1 MFCRRSRF
9 PAAIHEPPRALLHE
23 PSRLH
28 HHVLTR
34 AGWTVTALAA
44 LAIASGRL
52 IGSVE
57 LYIVGTVAAMVVAA
71 AAISVVT
78 TRCQLV
84 ATRTIRPLQVHA
96 GDVIVVELS
105 VTNTGTRR
113 SPAVVVIDS
122 VGQRRQARIHVAP
135 LRASRSIS
143 GRYQLA
149 TDWRGRLD
157 LGPLRIQRGDPFGLT
172 RVNAGGG
179 DTDQLVVL
187 PRVDHLPAPPTG
199 TPDDPDTGA
208 VRHRQWT
215 GGDEF
220 HTLRGYATGDDLR
233 RVHWPTSARVDDL
246 MVRQSEDRRRT
257 RTTVVLDTR
266 EAVHTSDSF
275 ERSVSAA
282 ASILV
287 AAHRR
292 GDLVSL
298 ATTAVSPPPG
308 GPDPTGSPPGHLLN
322 LLEQLAMIEPDHA
335 VDPADVGVGR
345 RGTGVTIDT
354 SGIVVVVTTT
364 NGVADIK
371 GLVTTGAVTRRT
383 SGVLVVVPGPNPA
396 AGLFA
401 TPGGTTAG
409 PHWPVVTVDTDAGL
423 VDAWTTW
430 ASRRHPYSDLRPPAN
445 LPHTADILQTAG
457 TWNPVGR
464 R

>member
-1 MFCRRSRF
+1 
-9 PAAIHEPPRALLHE
+9 
-23 PSRLH
+23 
-28 HHVLTR
+28 VLTR
-34 AGWTVTALAA
+34 AGWTVTALAV

-57 LYIVGTVAAMVVAA
+57 LYIVGTVAAMVVAM
-71 AAISVVT
+71 AAISVLAT
-78 TRCQLV
+78 HCQLV

-105 VTNTGTRR
+105 VTNIGTRR

-135 LRASRSIS
+135 LGASRSIS

-157 LGPLRIQRGDPFGLT
+157 IGPLQIQRGDPFGLT

-179 DTDQLVVL
+179 DTDHLVVF
-187 PRVDHLPAPPTG
+187 PPVDHLPAPPTA

-208 VRHRQWT
+208 VHHRKWA

-220 HTLRGYATGDDLR
+220 HALRGYATGDDLR
-233 RVHWPTSARVDDL
+233 RVHWPTSARVDEL
-246 MVRQSEDRRRT
+246 MVRQSEDRRQT

-266 EAVHTSDSF
+266 AAVHTNDSF

-282 ASILV
+282 ASILM

-298 ATTAVSPPPG
+298 ATTAMSPPPG
-308 GPDPTGSPPGHLLN
+308 GLDPTGSPAGHLLN
-322 LLEQLAMIEPDHA
+322 LLEQLAMIEPGHT
-335 VDPADVGVGR
+335 VDPAGAGGDRSGF
-345 RGTGVTIDT
+345 GVTIDT
-354 SGIVVVVTTT
+354 SGIVVVVTTIT
-364 NGVADIK
+364 GTADIK
-371 GLVTTGAVTRRT
+371 GLVTTGAVTRRA
-383 SGVLVVVPGPNPA
+383 SGVLVVFPGPDPTT
-396 AGLFA
+396 GLS
-401 TPGGTTAG
+401 TTWGGPTAG
-409 PHWPVVTVDTDAGL
+409 PHWPVVSVGPEAGL
-423 VDAWTTW
+423 ADAWTTW
-430 ASRRHPYSDLRPPAN
+430 ASRRHPYCDLRLTAN
-445 LPHTADILQTAG
+445 PLHTADTPHTAG
-457 TWNPVGR
+457 TGSPVDR